1 MTIVTPDARITALV
15 SSLESDYRQLAHGA
29 RKTEGLASFFSNADD
44 QPEVR
49 DAASRAAQRLGPLT
63 PGGLEALLQPDVQ
76 TLLFKPLQFA
86 CDTKS
91 PRLASQA
98 LTILQRLI
106 SNQAIIP
113 GAGVDAVIAILLKV
127 ERLQDEGV
135 HLKMLQSSLT
145 LFQSSSLHPQT
156 EEGIASLLGL
166 CFRSVAHKGKRETVS
181 STASATVRQA
191 TALVFSYI
199 DVSEIEG
206 TKESSGMTL
215 AAQRLLEDLIA
226 IASGAP
232 ASWIKIGS
240 LPRTFVLEVL
250 DFALSTNTQ
259 VFSRLP
265 HFESALNLRI
275 SQLLQAQ
282 LQDYLDAAVAAA
294 SASAAGG
301 GAGGAGGVTGSG
313 AAGGGAPPTAQSANA
328 FKATLRCI
336 ETVLLKYYAQ
346 LNNRCATLIHTA
358 LGGLGPGH
366 PMWQRLAIAR
376 FVRRLLKDAPFVYYL
391 FLNYDMQRERHLDA
405 VYALVRCPAD
415 VVDGYLKHEGGL
427 LSDADPANASSMM
440 VAAAANATHQ
450 RALSSLEDVYI
461 KSSTRELRRV
471 SGEGDELSFPYLA
484 YICLDALM
492 AFTSTM
498 EQLTDKAISEAGGEN
513 GGAGDLNKETIRR
526 DVCVALVESTWRV
539 VLAIL
544 SELLEHAQQ
553 EVVVLALLKR
563 YQGLTYSCGILL
575 LPEARN
581 ECLTRLCRLCLPLH
595 SSPNSPIHQRSASN
609 SPLGSPRAQ
618 QASSSTSVGT
628 SHHGDQELLS
638 IKNVQ
643 ATRTLFNIAHRLC
656 NVLDTGWRIVL
667 EIIQSLDRLAP
678 LTTDVRK
685 DQKESVL
692 PSSDTAILVSAA
704 SRLLECSRTM
714 DRPAV
719 SALLSSLR
727 DLSLRDTS
735 DSSLAL
741 NRMVQVL
748 LYNVFRLYDLWGIFL
763 SHIVEIIDD
772 PSSSSS
778 SRVASVD
785 ALGRV
790 VIAAIGDGE
799 VAEVAELAEV
809 AGNQEHM
816 LLAAMESLYNDHKSV
831 RGHPEVRLGVLRVV
845 LAVLQRHGERLTDG
859 WTPLFR
865 LLGNVASSLQG
876 GVVNRSTSTSTG
888 TGTHSIT
895 ATGRIDH
902 VSQDRQSNGSG
913 AGNSTEGNGAQS
925 NINPGANVTANPSAL
940 EALDL
945 AFQCVQIACNDH
957 LPGMP
962 FERAKRC
969 LQVAVAYAEQ
979 RVDVNVSLTAISLL
993 WNVGDSLMVAD
1004 SPATESFKCLDTAA
1018 AAEQLLQLIF
1028 LALQVLSQDPRPEV
1042 RNAAGRT
1049 LFAIVVARGPRLSRA
1064 LWESS
1069 LWQLLFPLLRHA
1081 FNMSATSSREESEAG
1096 MLGRLKGGAAVRLVV
1111 HHSRNTEQKLWDE
1124 TVVVALTGM
1133 TKLLKA
1139 HLPAIATMDGVESG
1153 WDELMVVTESSLAGG
1168 RKEVAMAAL
1177 GLLGTVLGAHGGDDT
1192 VITPTMWYRAV
1203 RALDVGVEAAT
1214 SAGCQVP
1221 LAVRTELVSLL
1232 GTLAT
1237 GPARHRWTSVQ
1248 SGELPS
1254 MEGLF
1259 RWLEAL
1265 AKNPW
1270 SEDDAS
1276 NPVQTVGMPPVQ
1288 KAVLALLPCLAP
1300 EEKSN
1305 NRSSMGDVEEKTSST
1320 WRAYLATILR
1330 LIAPEHAKAQAQ
1342 ALAQATVEGGGK
1354 DSAPLQ
1360 ALRAKAGPLG
1370 TGTTTAVSLP
1380 LKRAQHRFALTS
1392 DFIIKVLAVLE
1403 EVYAKAPEGIRV
1415 ETFPKVILALRAC
1428 MEVSVIVFVVCLL
1441 AILAAGARCCPGMP
1455 CGGSSKM
1462 VPIQRKFVG
1471 EAEAFLKK
1479 KADVILTAHGLEP
1492 RTFGV

>member
-1 MTIVTPDARITALV
+1 MMTIVTPDARVATLV
-15 SSLESDYRQLAHGA
+15 STLESDYRQLAHGA
-29 RKTEGLASFFSNADD
+29 RKTEGIASFFGNADD

-49 DAASRAAQRLGPLT
+49 EAASRAAQRLGPLRAPT
-63 PGGLEALLQPDVQ
+63 GLEGLNALLQPDIQ
-76 TLLFKPLQFA
+76 TLVFKPLQLA

-91 PRLASQA
+91 PRLVSQA
-98 LTILQRLI
+98 LSILQKLI

-145 LFQSSSLHPQT
+145 LFQSPSLHPQT
-156 EEGIASLLGL
+156 EDGIASLLGL
-166 CFRSVAHKGKRETVS
+166 CFRSVAHKGKKETVS
-181 STASATVRQA
+181 STAAATVRQA

-199 DVSEIEG
+199 DVSQVQGVEED
-206 TKESSGMTL
+206 SGMIL

-250 DFALSTNTQ
+250 DFALSTNTK

-265 HFESALNLRI
+265 HFESALTLRI

-282 LQDYLDAAVAAA
+282 LQDYLDAAVAG
-294 SASAAGG
+294 AGG
-301 GAGGAGGVTGSG
+301 GGVGGVT
-313 AAGGGAPPTAQSANA
+313 PQSAAA

-336 ETVLLKYYAQ
+336 ETVLLKYHAQ
-346 LNNRCATLIHTA
+346 LKNRCATLIHTA
-358 LGGLGPGH
+358 LGGLGSGH
-366 PMWQRLAIAR
+366 PVWQRLALAH
-376 FVRRLLKDAPFVYYL
+376 FVRGLLKNPSFVYYL

-405 VYALVRCPAD
+405 MYALVRCPAD
-415 VVDGYLKHEGGL
+415 VVDGYLRHECGL
-427 LSDADPANASSMM
+427 TMDTDVGTASSSRSM
-440 VAAAANATHQ
+440 VAAISSSGNTNNHSASAASASGGASGGGTHQ
-450 RALSSLEDVYI
+450 MVLRSLEDVYI
-461 KSSTRELRRV
+461 KSSARELRRV
-471 SGEGDELSFPYLA
+471 SSEGDELSLPYLA
-484 YICLDALM
+484 YICLDALL
-492 AFTSTM
+492 AFTCTV
-498 EQLTDKAISEAGGEN
+498 EQLTDKAVSNEDEDGVDESNEETIS
-513 GGAGDLNKETIRR
+513 IRR
-526 DVCVALVESTWRV
+526 DVCTALVESTWRM
-539 VLAIL
+539 VLAVL

-563 YQGLTYSCGILL
+563 YQGLTYACGILS

-581 ECLTRLCRLCLPLH
+581 ECLTRLCLPIH
-595 SSPNSPIHQRSASN
+595 SSLGSLNKYPGSSN
-609 SPLGSPRAQ
+609 SPLGSPRAH
-618 QASSSTSVGT
+618 QASAPSVTVIGQ
-628 SHHGDQELLS
+628 HVEQELLS

-656 NVLDTGWRIVL
+656 NVLDSGWGIVL
-667 EIIQSLDRLAP
+667 EIIQALDRLAP
-678 LTTDVRK
+678 LTTDVHK
-685 DQKESVL
+685 DLKEST
-692 PSSDTAILVSAA
+692 SSDTAILVSAA

-727 DLSLRDTS
+727 DLSLVDTA

-748 LYNVFRLYDLWGIFL
+748 QYNVFRLYDLWGIFL

-772 PSSSSS
+772 PSASSA
-778 SRVASVD
+778 SRIASID

-790 VIAAIGDGE
+790 IIAAIGDGE
-799 VAEVAELAEV
+799 VADAEV

-816 LLAAMESLYNDHKSV
+816 LLAAIESLYDDHKSL

-859 WTPLFR
+859 WSPLFR
-865 LLGNVASSLQG
+865 LLGNVASSLQP
-876 GVVNRSTSTSTG
+876 VINRSNSAVGDVGTATSNGGGGGGGGGNGGKSGKSDGTVHTTTATSTS
-888 TGTHSIT
+888 SNS
-895 ATGRIDH
+895 AT
-902 VSQDRQSNGSG
+902 QSSV
-913 AGNSTEGNGAQS
+913 
-925 NINPGANVTANPSAL
+925 NPGTNATANSSAL
-940 EALDL
+940 ETLDL

-957 LPGMP
+957 LPVMP

-979 RVDVNVSLTAISLL
+979 RIDVNVSLTAISLL
-993 WNVGDSLMVAD
+993 WNVGDSLVLVD
-1004 SPATESFKCLDTAA
+1004 PAPVSGSFKSLDAA

-1028 LALQVLSQDPRPEV
+1028 LALQGLSQDPRPEV

-1096 MLGRLKGGAAVRLVV
+1096 MLGRLKGGAPVRLVV

-1168 RKEVAMAAL
+1168 RKEVALAAL
-1177 GLLGTVLGAHGGDDT
+1177 GLLGSVLGAHGGDDT
-1192 VITPTMWYRAV
+1192 VITFTMWSRAV

-1237 GPARHRWTSVQ
+1237 GPARYRWS
-1248 SGELPS
+1248 SKSEADFPS
-1254 MEGLF
+1254 LAGLF

-1288 KAVLALLPCLAP
+1288 KAVLALLPGLAP
-1300 EEKSN
+1300 EYD
-1305 NRSSMGDVEEKTSST
+1305 GDVENDISRGVMETGIMST

-1330 LIAPEHAKAQAQ
+1330 LVAPEHAKAQAQ
-1342 ALAQATVEGGGK
+1342 GLGRVTTAAEQAQ
-1354 DSAPLQ
+1354 
-1360 ALRAKAGPLG
+1360 RAKAGPLG
-1370 TGTTTAVSLP
+1370 TGTTTTVSLP
-1380 LKRAQHRFALTS
+1380 PKRAQHRFALTI
-1392 DFIIKVLAVLE
+1392 DFIIKVLEVLE
-1403 EVYAKAPEGIRV
+1403 EVYAKAPAMIRV
-1415 ETFPKVILALRAC
+1415 ETFPNVMLALREC
-1428 MEVSVIVFVVCLL
+1428 MEVSVLVCRIPLCMYVCMSVGRSVGRSPGRTSCCRALCGISAFVHGTV
-1441 AILAAGARCCPGMP
+1441 RVPG
-1455 CGGSSKM
+1455 C
-1462 VPIQRKFVG
+1462 R
-1471 EAEAFLKK
+1471 LK
-1479 KADVILTAHGLEP
+1479 
-1492 RTFGV
+1492 